1 MNITKQGILLGLGSG
16 LFWAISGI
24 FYEELYREFAS
35 VNIFTINI
43 IVFFSIEFTSLI
55 IIFLYLYSNNKITFS
70 INKQFLSRIVPGV
83 IGGPMAM
90 LLYIYSIQ
98 EIGIAYT
105 SVFSICYPVIVVVLS
120 VVYLKDK
127 LSLKIIFHLLIIIF
141 LISILLNTNYK
152 NNLDLYKVLLPLLC
166 AFFWAVEIILSTNL
180 MKSYSSDYVYF
191 YRQAGSSLGYLLIL
205 IYQFISKKN
214 FGETSD
220 NILTLLTDFS
230 FFFIE
235 LILLISSALSYFL
248 YYKTIDIL
256 GPVKAVVLNI
266 TYSVWAVLIGG
277 LFFKQDI
284 SLTLLFVSVLI
295 VINIYF
301 IIRKKN

>member
-24 FYEELYREFAS
+24 FYEELYREFTS

-141 LISILLNTNYK
+141 LILILLNTNYK
-152 NNLDLYKVLLPLLC
+152 NNLELYKVLLPLLC
-166 AFFWAVEIILSTNL
+166 AFFWAVEIILSSNL

-256 GPVKAVVLNI
+256 GPVKL
-266 TYSVWAVLIGG
+266 
-277 LFFKQDI
+277 
-284 SLTLLFVSVLI
+284 
-295 VINIYF
+295 
-301 IIRKKN
+301 